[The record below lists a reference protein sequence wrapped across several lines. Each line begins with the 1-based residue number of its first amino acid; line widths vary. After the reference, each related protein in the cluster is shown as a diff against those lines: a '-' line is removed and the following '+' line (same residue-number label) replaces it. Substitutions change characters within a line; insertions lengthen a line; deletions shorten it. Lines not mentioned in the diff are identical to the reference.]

1 MTERKPLALVGVCAP
16 KEIISR
22 LTYLGFKA
30 LILEADTRLPS
41 PVSSHADMLAFPLGD
56 RIFCS
61 REYAERN
68 REVFDVLSKYGYVIT
83 KCDCNIGNKY
93 PEDIPFNL
101 ALIDEKIYGRLDSS
115 AKEIIIFAEQNKI
128 GLVSVKQGYTK
139 CSTLVLGNKAVVTAD
154 EGIALSAQRN
164 GISVLKIKN
173 SPSAVSIDGYDYG
186 FLGGAC
192 GVFEDTVYFTGN
204 LSAHPDGA
212 EIAEFCRTHSYKTV
226 DLGDQML
233 TDVGG
238 IIFLEALN

>member
-1 MTERKPLALVGVCAP
+1 MTEIKPLALVGACAP

-22 LTYLGFKA
+22 LTSLGFKA

-41 PVSSHADMLAFPLGD
+41 PVSSHADMLVFPLGD

-61 REYAERN
+61 REYAERIC
-68 REVFDVLSKYGYVIT
+68 EAIDVISDYGYAVT

-93 PEDIPFNL
+93 PEDIAFNL
-101 ALIDEKIYGRLDSS
+101 ALIDGKIYGKLNSS
-115 AKEIIIFAEQNKI
+115 AGEIIDFAKQNGI
-128 GLVSVKQGYTK
+128 PLVSVKQGYTK
-139 CSTLVLGNKAVVTAD
+139 CSTLVLGNKAIVTAD
-154 EGIALSAQRN
+154 DGIALSAEKN

-192 GVFEDTVYFTGN
+192 GVFKDTVYFTGD
-204 LSAHPDGA
+204 LGAHPDGA
-212 EIAEFCRTHSYKTV
+212 EIAEFCRSHGFETV
-226 DLGDQML
+226 NLSEQML